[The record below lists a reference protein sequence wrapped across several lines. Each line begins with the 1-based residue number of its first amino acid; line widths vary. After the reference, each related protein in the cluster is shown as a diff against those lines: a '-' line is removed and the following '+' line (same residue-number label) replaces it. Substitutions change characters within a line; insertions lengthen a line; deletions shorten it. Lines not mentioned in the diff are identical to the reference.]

1 MRVAARCTP
10 WKMFTAPSRCAGVP
24 DRLMLNY
31 YIPYTSIVAS
41 KVTTRCKL
49 GGCYDDDSSFA
60 PCPVSREPRVRA
72 PSTVIRVVLGV
83 PVANTNTI
91 TLVLW
96 HMGFA
101 AMKRRL

>member
-1 MRVAARCTP
+1 MYDIYELAEEKNRAGEAFRGPKRVPGTSRELSAVSCESRPGTP

-41 KVTTRCKL
+41 KVTIRCKL

-60 PCPVSREPRVRA
+60 PATTAEE
-72 PSTVIRVVLGV
+72 G
-83 PVANTNTI
+83 
-91 TLVLW
+91 
-96 HMGFA
+96 
-101 AMKRRL
+101 